1 MRKKNRGKA
10 RWCSRRLKTANL
22 MEPSEKVQGFSQVL
36 EAKGV
41 SANCAGGLRCC
52 ECLAPGPR
60 GRGSK
65 RSRPPLN
72 VASFPWQAAL
82 LRIWKALCPL
92 APLKKKNVAS
102 STFKKWPVASRET
115 RGGAILAP
123 AADCLHPGRL
133 AAHLCGVG
141 SAFVLVGEGS
151 QGW

>member
-92 APLKKKNVAS
+92 APLKKKHCIFYLQKVAS
-102 STFKKWPVASRET
+102 S
-115 RGGAILAP
+115 L
-123 AADCLHPGRL
+123 
-133 AAHLCGVG
+133 
-141 SAFVLVGEGS
+141 
-151 QGW
+151 QGDKRWGNPCPRS